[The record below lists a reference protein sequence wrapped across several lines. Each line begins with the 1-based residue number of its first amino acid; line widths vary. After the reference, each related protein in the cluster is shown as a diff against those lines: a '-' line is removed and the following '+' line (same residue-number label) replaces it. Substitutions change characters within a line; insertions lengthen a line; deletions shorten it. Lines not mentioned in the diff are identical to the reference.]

1 MSERYFI
8 TAETKVD
15 EMTQRYPAT
24 AVLLMKTG
32 VQCVGC
38 WISRY
43 HTVADVAKEW
53 NLNLGRLL
61 RHLNEFIE
69 EENSPDGQ

>member
-1 MSERYFI
+1 MSELYLI

-24 AVLLMKTG
+24 AVLLLKMG

-38 WISRY
+38 YVSPH
-43 HTVADVAKEW
+43 HTVADMAKEW
-53 NLNLGRLL
+53 RLNLGRLL
-61 RHLNEFIE
+61 KQLNEYVG
-69 EENSPDGQ
+69 EENSEE